1 MSATADEVL
10 GAPAADQRGFRR
22 CLGQF
27 STGVTIIATEHEG
40 QRVGVTANSF
50 SSLSLDPP
58 LILWSIGRTSRAFP
72 VFMEAPRF
80 AISILAEDQV
90 DVSQRFSSKDTDKFT
105 GIAWQSGEN
114 GAPVIAN
121 SAARLECQTEARHE
135 GGDHVLIIGRVTR
148 FAYEDRKV
156 LIFSQG
162 RYSIGVDH
170 PVLQG
175 GGAAAGGA
183 AGATADVATTL
194 GALLFRAHLCSS
206 RGFDRYR
213 DSLGLSIGASR
224 ILFVLS
230 EAGELSF
237 EALVREVDLP
247 AQTIEDD
254 LADLT
259 AKGDIRRTMSGTIG
273 LTPAGRDHYA
283 RVRRLI
289 DAHEADTLKSIPA
302 ADLQKTKETLAR
314 FVEQTDPK
322 VWSARV

>member
-1 MSATADEVL
+1 MPAMPIEIL
-10 GAPAADQRGFRR
+10 GDPAADQRGFRR

-27 STGVTIIATEHEG
+27 STGVTIIAAEHDG

-58 LILWSIGRTSRAFP
+58 LILWSIGRTSRAFST
-72 VFMEAPRF
+72 FMEAPRF
-80 AISILAEDQV
+80 AVSILAEDQV
-90 DVSQRFSSKDTDKFT
+90 DVSQRFSSKDTDKFA
-105 GIAWQSGEN
+105 GIGWESGGN
-114 GAPVIAN
+114 GAPVIKN

-135 GGDHVLIIGRVTR
+135 GGDHVLIVGRVTR

-170 PVLQG
+170 PVLQSDRD
-175 GGAAAGGA
+175 AGDARASVG
-183 AGATADVATTL
+183 TDVATTL

-230 EAGELSF
+230 DAGELSF
-237 EALVREVDLP
+237 EAVVREVDLP

-259 AKGDIRRTMSGTIG
+259 AKGDVRRTMSGAIG

-289 DAHEADTLKSIPA
+289 DAHEADTLKGIPA

-314 FVEQTDPK
+314 FVEQTDPRL
-322 VWSARV
+322 WSARV